1 MATVTMLS
9 PYPANSTMA
18 YSQIITTKM
27 GPVVTAATKNGAV
40 PQSMD
45 RTSARTAKKARYVVP
60 SIR

>member
-1 MATVTMLS
+1 
-9 PYPANSTMA
+9 MA